1 MIDLIYVTN
10 VCQSH
15 LLNVS
20 SRSYSKQN
28 FNFSEIERQDTK
40 MWSYVVLKIVRAS
53 YICMNGLTQL
63 VSGYS
68 LSSGN
73 SQERRNMIECYERS
87 AHVIKIKMKRRK
99 FELEGPELSHFV
111 LRQEQEHET
120 NKKTQYVATNA
131 A

>member
-1 MIDLIYVTN
+1 
-10 VCQSH
+10 
-15 LLNVS
+15 
-20 SRSYSKQN
+20 
-28 FNFSEIERQDTK
+28 
-40 MWSYVVLKIVRAS
+40 LKIVRAS

-73 SQERRNMIECYERS
+73 SQERRDMIECYERS

-111 LRQEQEHET
+111 LRQEQENESER
-120 NKKTQYVATNA
+120 NA
-131 A
+131 FRLLRSQLRVSFEIKHFDC